1 MKAIV
6 TIIFILFIGLAAQA
20 QNQTTEVKVETEK
33 AEIVLVTKIAQ
44 EDNAIARLY
53 RRPNSRVK
61 KALNF
66 YGPQFL
72 PILIYKLR

>member
-20 QNQTTEVKVETEK
+20 QDNTPELKVETVK
-33 AEIVLVTKIAQ
+33 TEIVTVTNITKQ
-44 EDNAIARLY
+44 DNAVARLY

-61 KALNF
+61 KALKFTTKRNKA
-66 YGPQFL
+66 
-72 PILIYKLR
+72 KLA

>member
-6 TIIFILFIGLAAQA
+6 TIIFILFIGLTAQA
-20 QNQTTEVKVETEK
+20 QDKATEGKVETVK
-33 AEIVLVTKIAQ
+33 TEIVKVTEIAQ
-44 EDNAIARLY
+44 EDNAVARLY

-66 YGPQFL
+66 TTKRNKA
-72 PILIYKLR
+72 KLA

>member
-20 QNQTTEVKVETEK
+20 QDKTPEVKVETIET
-33 AEIVLVTKIAQ
+33 EIVMITKITQ
-44 EDNAIARLY
+44 EDNAVARLY
-53 RRPNSRVK
+53 RRSGSRVK

-66 YGPQFL
+66 STKRNKA
-72 PILIYKLR
+72 KLA

>member
-6 TIIFILFIGLAAQA
+6 TIIFILFIGLTAQA
-20 QNQTTEVKVETEK
+20 QDKQSEVKVETVK
-33 AEIVLVTKIAQ
+33 TEIVTVTNISQ
-44 EDNAIARLY
+44 DNNAVARLY

-66 YGPQFL
+66 TTKRNKA
-72 PILIYKLR
+72 KLA

>member
-20 QNQTTEVKVETEK
+20 QDKAEVKVETVK
-33 AEIVLVTKIAQ
+33 TEIVTVTEIAQ
-44 EDNAIARLY
+44 EDNAVARLY
-53 RRPNSRVK
+53 RRPNSRIK

-66 YGPQFL
+66 TTKRNKA
-72 PILIYKLR
+72 KLA

>member
-6 TIIFILFIGLAAQA
+6 TIIFILFIGLTAQA
-20 QNQTTEVKVETEK
+20 QNQVQEVKVETVK
-33 AEIVLVTKIAQ
+33 TEIVTVTQITQ
-44 EDNAIARLY
+44 DNNAIARLY

-66 YGPQFL
+66 TTKRNRA
-72 PILIYKLR
+72 KLA

>member
-6 TIIFILFIGLAAQA
+6 TIIFILFIGLTAQA
-20 QNQTTEVKVETEK
+20 QNKTEEVKVETVK
-33 AEIVLVTKIAQ
+33 TEIVTVTKTTQ

-61 KALNF
+61 KALSFTTKRNRA
-66 YGPQFL
+66 
-72 PILIYKLR
+72 KMA

>member
-6 TIIFILFIGLAAQA
+6 TIIFILFIGITAQA
-20 QNQTTEVKVETEK
+20 QNKTAEVKVETVK
-33 AEIVLVTKIAQ
+33 AEVVMVTEIAQ
-44 EDNAIARLY
+44 EDNAVARLY

-66 YGPQFL
+66 TTKRNRA
-72 PILIYKLR
+72 KLA

>member
-6 TIIFILFIGLAAQA
+6 TIIFILFIGLTAQA
-20 QNQTTEVKVETEK
+20 QDKAAEVKVETVK
-33 AEIVLVTKIAQ
+33 TEIVKVTEIAQ
-44 EDNAIARLY
+44 EDNAVARLY

-66 YGPQFL
+66 TTKRNKA
-72 PILIYKLR
+72 KLA

>member
-6 TIIFILFIGLAAQA
+6 TIIFILFIGLTAQA
-20 QNQTTEVKVETEK
+20 QNQTEEVKVETVK
-33 AEIVLVTKIAQ
+33 TEIVVVTQITQ

-53 RRPNSRVK
+53 RRPNSRIK

-66 YGPQFL
+66 TTKRNRA
-72 PILIYKLR
+72 KLA

>member
-66 YGPQFL
+66 STKRNRA
-72 PILIYKLR
+72 KLA

>member
-20 QNQTTEVKVETEK
+20 QNKPAEVKVETVK
-33 AEIVLVTKIAQ
+33 TEIVTVTNITQ
-44 EDNAIARLY
+44 EDNAVARLY
-53 RRPNSRVK
+53 RRSGSRVK

-66 YGPQFL
+66 TTKRSKA
-72 PILIYKLR
+72 KLA

>member
-6 TIIFILFIGLAAQA
+6 TIIFIIFIGLTAQA
-20 QNQTTEVKVETEK
+20 QDKTAEVKVETVK
-33 AEIVLVTKIAQ
+33 TEIVKVTEIAQ
-44 EDNAIARLY
+44 EDNAVARLY

-66 YGPQFL
+66 TTKRNKA
-72 PILIYKLR
+72 KLA

>member
-6 TIIFILFIGLAAQA
+6 TIIFILFIGLTAQA
-20 QNQTTEVKVETEK
+20 QDKAAEVKVETVK
-33 AEIVLVTKIAQ
+33 TEIVQVTEIAQ
-44 EDNAIARLY
+44 EDNAVARLY

-66 YGPQFL
+66 TTKRNKA
-72 PILIYKLR
+72 KLA

>member
-20 QNQTTEVKVETEK
+20 QNKPAELKVDTVKT
-33 AEIVLVTKIAQ
+33 EIVTVTKITQ
-44 EDNAIARLY
+44 QDNAVARLY

-61 KALNF
+61 KALSFSTKRN
-66 YGPQFL
+66 
-72 PILIYKLR
+72 KAKMA

>member
-6 TIIFILFIGLAAQA
+6 TIIFIIFIGLTTQA
-20 QNQTTEVKVETEK
+20 QDKTPEVKVETVK
-33 AEIVLVTKIAQ
+33 TEIVTVTNITQ

-53 RRPNSRVK
+53 RRPNTRIK

-66 YGPQFL
+66 TTKRNKS
-72 PILIYKLR
+72 KLA

>member
-1 MKAIV
+1 MKTIV
-6 TIIFILFIGLAAQA
+6 TIIFIFFISFAAQA
-20 QNQTTEVKVETEK
+20 QNNTPEVKVETVK
-33 AEIVLVTKIAQ
+33 AEVVMVTKITQ

-66 YGPQFL
+66 TTKRNKA
-72 PILIYKLR
+72 KLA

>member
-20 QNQTTEVKVETEK
+20 QDKQSEAKVETFK
-33 AEIVLVTKIAQ
+33 TEIVTVTTISQ
-44 EDNAIARLY
+44 DDNAVARLY

-66 YGPQFL
+66 TTKRNKA
-72 PILIYKLR
+72 KLA

>member
-20 QNQTTEVKVETEK
+20 QDKTPEVKVETVK
-33 AEIVLVTKIAQ
+33 TEIVTVTNITK
-44 EDNAIARLY
+44 EDNAVARLY
-53 RRPNSRVK
+53 RRSGSRVK

-66 YGPQFL
+66 STKRNKA
-72 PILIYKLR
+72 KLA

>member
-20 QNQTTEVKVETEK
+20 QNKTEEVKVETVK
-33 AEIVLVTKIAQ
+33 TEIVLVAEIAQ
-44 EDNAIARLY
+44 EDNAVARLY
-53 RRPNSRVK
+53 RRSGSRVK

-66 YGPQFL
+66 STKRNKA
-72 PILIYKLR
+72 KLA

>member
-20 QNQTTEVKVETEK
+20 QDRTPEVKVETVK
-33 AEIVLVTKIAQ
+33 TEIVTVTKITQ

-53 RRPNSRVK
+53 RRNGSRVK

-66 YGPQFL
+66 STKRNKA
-72 PILIYKLR
+72 KLA

>member
-1 MKAIV
+1 MKAIL

-20 QNQTTEVKVETEK
+20 QNKTSEVKVDTEK
-33 AEIVLVTKIAQ
+33 AEIVMVTKIAQ

-66 YGPQFL
+66 TTKRNRA
-72 PILIYKLR
+72 KLA

>member
-6 TIIFILFIGLAAQA
+6 TIIFILFIGLTAQA
-20 QNQTTEVKVETEK
+20 QNKTEEVKVETVK
-33 AEIVLVTKIAQ
+33 TEIVVVTQIAQ

-53 RRPNSRVK
+53 RRPNSRIK

-66 YGPQFL
+66 TTKRNRA
-72 PILIYKLR
+72 KLA

>member
-6 TIIFILFIGLAAQA
+6 TIIFILFIGLTAQA
-20 QNQTTEVKVETEK
+20 QNQTEEVKVETVK
-33 AEIVLVTKIAQ
+33 TEIVVVTQITQ

-61 KALNF
+61 KALKFTTKRNRA
-66 YGPQFL
+66 
-72 PILIYKLR
+72 KLA